1 MTKKIFSLGQTLVV
15 GGIECVATKFEY
27 SSLLGGWAVTF
38 NTPNGDELQLSLSY
52 VEKALGV

>member
-15 GGIECVATKFEY
+15 GGIECVAREFRLDAAFE
-27 SSLLGGWAVTF
+27 GWTVVF
-38 NTPNGDELQLSLSY
+38 DTPNGDELQLSLSY